1 MIQQAMS
8 IACQHMQDEYKAK
21 FILKSYANTLAENK
35 SIFNWLYEK
44 FTQLNLRYPWNL
56 IGQQLDEKNN
66 KLFLIQ
72 YTVQLISNNLWILL
86 IIILFV
92 ALLIFFMISSI
103 KTFCKYKRNQRMIE
117 KRSLWNQRFPQ
128 KKSHIYSRSINTFQS
143 IINNNYYSKEPRS
156 AYILFKCIYSI
167 FFICILLTS
176 CLLMWMIILLLQG
189 ITIERKIHDYIEKAS
204 LELIS
209 FIDHTASKTNCF
221 INSIQ
226 INDDTLTNNG
236 TLSINFQLKFALKGV
251 SFLRNILHDLS
262 IRLTNLEKLFHSWFI
277 IRLLAIACTIVC
289 LSLCGFVIYLIFKK
303 LHCSHLK
310 SFKYANITFILSI
323 VYWIGF
329 VVWFTKCILLL
340 PRVAGAC
347 STCNDLK
354 EQQVYTSLLFASK
367 WFNSTFLIAMNNHSI
382 DIDQLI
388 EKCKE
393 NSLLWSVNYFIRL
406 GLLDNNVDQ
415 NVSRDK
421 MNMEH
426 LDVDEYYPGYSK
438 YEQRFV
444 HCQILHELHQNF
456 VQLFCHTFV
465 KHLLNYLT
473 ASIITAIGH
482 FLLYLITIRLRRC
495 IQKHNYQHKH
505 FHFSF
510 QSSPILTRHH
520 SIILPW
526 YQNKQDDIERT
537 EYENQVQ

>member
-1 MIQQAMS
+1 MF
-8 IACQHMQDEYKAK
+8 D
-21 FILKSYANTLAENK
+21 F
-35 SIFNWLYEK
+35 
-44 FTQLNLRYPWNL
+44 R
-56 IGQQLDEKNN
+56 
-66 KLFLIQ
+66 
-72 YTVQLISNNLWILL
+72 
-86 IIILFV
+86 
-92 ALLIFFMISSI
+92 
-103 KTFCKYKRNQRMIE
+103 
-117 KRSLWNQRFPQ
+117 
-128 KKSHIYSRSINTFQS
+128 
-143 IINNNYYSKEPRS
+143 
-156 AYILFKCIYSI
+156 
-167 FFICILLTS
+167 
-176 CLLMWMIILLLQG
+176 
-189 ITIERKIHDYIEKAS
+189 
-204 LELIS
+204 
-209 FIDHTASKTNCF
+209 
-221 INSIQ
+221 
-226 INDDTLTNNG
+226 
-236 TLSINFQLKFALKGV
+236 
-251 SFLRNILHDLS
+251 
-262 IRLTNLEKLFHSWFI
+262 
-277 IRLLAIACTIVC
+277 
-289 LSLCGFVIYLIFKK
+289 
-303 LHCSHLK
+303 
-310 SFKYANITFILSI
+310 LSI

-426 LDVDEYYPGYSK
+426 LDVDEYYP
-438 YEQRFV
+438 
-444 HCQILHELHQNF
+444 
-456 VQLFCHTFV
+456 
-465 KHLLNYLT
+465 LNYLT